1 MSPTTPTGR
10 DAPGDGARPVPQPAA
25 PPPPSPA
32 GAQPARR
39 RPDVAAFA
47 VAALLAGLSALIFWS
62 TARMG
67 SVALYARIG
76 PTAFPYAVA
85 AGLGLLALGTA
96 VAAWRGDFPARE
108 PDNYGPVAW
117 IVGGLVA
124 QMLLLNTAGF
134 SLATGVLF
142 AATARGFGRGPLW
155 QTIPI
160 GTAFAFVIWFLF
172 SRGLSLTI
180 PEGPLERLIP

>member
-1 MSPTTPTGR
+1 MTP
-10 DAPGDGARPVPQPAA
+10 RPPVEPDRQ
-25 PPPPSPA
+25 
-32 GAQPARR
+32 R

-47 VAALLAGLSALIFWS
+47 VAALLAVLAAVIFWS

-67 SVALYARIG
+67 SVAQYARIG
-76 PTAFPYAVA
+76 PTVFPYAIA
-85 AGLGLLALGTA
+85 AMLAFLALGTA
-96 VAAWRGDFPARE
+96 IAAWRGDFPARE
-108 PDNYGPVAW
+108 RDDPGPLAW
-117 IVGGLVA
+117 ITGGLVV

-134 SLATGVLF
+134 SVATGVLF

-160 GTAFAFVIWFLF
+160 GIVFAFVIWFIF

-180 PEGPLERLIP
+180 PEGPLERLVP